1 MAAGTGTQTPSEYIA
16 HHLQNFS
23 NKSQTSVIDFSVLN
37 LDTVFWSILMGAIA
51 LLLFYCIARRAS
63 SGVPSR
69 LQCAI
74 EMLVEMVEDQS
85 KAMIQGDR
93 RFIAPLAL
101 TIFVWIA
108 LMNALDLLPVDLPT
122 AVIQGLGLSDIIHSH
137 RIVPTADLNGTLGI
151 ALGVLMLALYYSVK
165 IKGPRGFARELI
177 SAPFGAHPFLWPC
190 NVLINLIEYLA
201 RTVSLGMRLFG
212 NMYAGELLF
221 LLIALLGSLWSM
233 RLDASVLGLIGHVI
247 AGSLWAIFHI
257 LIIVLQAFIF
267 MMLTLVYLGQAHDQ
281 H

>member
-1 MAAGTGTQTPSEYIA
+1 MTAGTETQSPSGYIA

-23 NKSQTSVIDFSVLN
+23 NRSQTSVVDFSVLN
-37 LDTVFWSILMGAIA
+37 LDTLFWSVLMGAVA
-51 LLLFYCIARRAS
+51 LLLFYCAARRAS

-69 LQCAI
+69 FQGAI
-74 EMLVEMVEDQS
+74 EMLVEMVEGQS
-85 KAMIQGDR
+85 KAIIPGDR

-101 TIFVWIA
+101 TVFVWIA
-108 LMNALDLLPVDLPT
+108 LMNALDLVPVDLPA
-122 AVIQGLGLSDIIHSH
+122 AVIQGLGLSDVIDRH

-151 ALGVLMLALYYSVK
+151 ALGVLILALYYGVK
-165 IKGPRGFARELI
+165 IKGPRGFAHELI
-177 SAPFGAHPFLWPC
+177 SAPFGAHPLLWPC
-190 NVLINLIEYLA
+190 NLLINIIEYLA

-233 RLDASVLGLIGHVI
+233 HLDASALGLVGHVI

-257 LIIVLQAFIF
+257 LVIVLQAFIF
-267 MMLTLVYLGQAHDQ
+267 MMLTLVYLGQAHDK